1 MSYKKMNLIAKL
13 VRWKT
18 AHDSLTLL
26 QFTPKKWAW
35 ILYKAV
41 KSAIA
46 NAVNNWK
53 FDEQQLFVEHI
64 LVGRWPKLKRM
75 KFASRSRMHQ
85 YVHHRSYV
93 KVILWVN

>member
-1 MSYKKMNLIAKL
+1 MILSYCDFKLSIKFDKILIFSSL
-13 VRWKT
+13 LNSS
-18 AHDSLTLL
+18 DS
-26 QFTPKKWAW
+26 
-35 ILYKAV
+35 V
-41 KSAIA
+41 KF
-46 NAVNNWK
+46 NNWK